1 MYEPNEECNHQYR
14 SGQCEF
20 CGAKFMEETDE
31 PVVNFTGGTAV
42 RNPSLTTR
50 VAKVIKQLEKIG
62 TIPTEASNHLTKN
75 IGTSNY
81 AQHVIQPWA
90 IWQDWDLNP
99 WDADIQK
106 RLLRTKEGTSRIEDY
121 EKIMHICQERIRQL
135 KYNG

>member
-1 MYEPNEECNHQYR
+1 MYEPEEECNHQYS
-14 SGQCEF
+14 SGQCEL
-20 CGAKFMEETDE
+20 CGANFMEETDE

-81 AQHVIQPWA
+81 AQHIIQPWA
-90 IWQDWDLNP
+90 IILDWNLDY
-99 WDADIQK
+99 WDGDIVK
-106 RLLRTKEGTSRIEDY
+106 RTLRTKTGQSRIEDY
-121 EKIMHICQERIRQL
+121 KKIIHICEERIRQL
-135 KYNG
+135 KT